1 MVHIQTKNYS
11 GYYTRK
17 EFSSHTLRDYL
28 DALPSDNN
36 TQKLSED
43 RYITN
48 CVAHE
53 DRNPSMAISQGNK
66 QVVFK
71 CFAGCDQSNI
81 LKYFQDKLGGR
92 S

>member
-1 MVHIQTKNYS
+1 MDKIVTKKYS

-17 EFSSHTLRDYL
+17 NFSSLTLREYL
-28 DALPSDNN
+28 NALPFDNN
-36 TQKLSED
+36 TSKIGED

-53 DRNPSMAISQGNK
+53 DRNPSMAISQGDK

-71 CFAGCDQSNI
+71 CFAGCDQSKI

-92 S
+92 

>member
-1 MVHIQTKNYS
+1 MVKIVTKNYS

-17 EFSSHTLRDYL
+17 EYSSHTLRDYL
-28 DALPSDNN
+28 NALPFDNN
-36 TQKLSED
+36 TSKIGED

-53 DRNPSMAISQGNK
+53 DRNPSMAISQGDK

-71 CFAGCDQSNI
+71 CFAGCDQSKI

-92 S
+92 